1 MNTYFIVVQAD
12 SGTDQYLQ
20 KSAIFCDRDG
30 NTELYISAEEA
41 REAIAR
47 DVAKVADSISS
58 LSLNDSE
65 ETINVETA
73 CKEGRLMQEIIKG
86 IEPADG
92 QDVWIRFGD
101 DSQRTYT
108 IKKVTI

>member
-1 MNTYFIVVQAD
+1 MTTYFIVVQAD
-12 SGTDQYLQ
+12 TGTDQYLQ
-20 KSAIFCDRDG
+20 KSAIFCDNDG

-47 DVAKVADSISS
+47 DVANVADSISS
-58 LSLNDSE
+58 LSFNDAWE
-65 ETINVETA
+65 IMNVEKA
-73 CKEGRLMQEIIKG
+73 CETWLMQEIING

-92 QDVWIRFGD
+92 QDVWIRFDD

-108 IKKVTI
+108 IKAVTI

>member
-1 MNTYFIVVQAD
+1 MTTYFIVVQAD
-12 SGTDQYLQ
+12 TGTDQYLQ
-20 KSAIFCDRDG
+20 KSAIFCDNDG

-47 DVAKVADSISS
+47 DVANVADSISS
-58 LSLNDSE
+58 LSFNDAE
-65 ETINVETA
+65 ETLNVEKA
-73 CKEGRLMQEIIKG
+73 CETGLMQEVIKG

-108 IKKVTI
+108 IKAVTI